1 MRVDSHFGRGI
12 VVKHQQLTEEWRELI
27 ALYVLGSLPH
37 ERATAFE
44 DHLAEGCKTCT
55 REVRRLIATVGT
67 LGYAAAPIPPRP
79 EVRARL
85 LAHIQGISE
94 ERGGKACGVLT
105 VKQSPQRDWTI
116 VRATE
121 GIWKVAEVK
130 GVVTK
135 RLSPVMAGPGSVRLA
150 RLRGEVRYP
159 LPPHADLAELY
170 MLAGALTVADQV
182 LQAGDYCAAPAGVV
196 PHLTSGAPGCT
207 FLWLAS
213 KPETH
218 HEAAAV
224 GGSPPGLVCVRA
236 ATRAWRP
243 SGTRGVDLSPLF
255 TDPLRQTMTAL
266 VRMAPGA
273 RLPRHRHVTDEQ
285 FYMLEGDGH
294 VHGQVLQAGDYY
306 QAAAGTVHDIT
317 YTEGGCLFLLLA
329 SHVEV
334 VP

>member
-1 MRVDSHFGRGI
+1 
-12 VVKHQQLTEEWRELI
+12 VKHQQLTEELRELVV
-27 ALYVLGSLPH
+27 LYALGSLPP

-44 DHLAEGCKTCT
+44 AHLAEGCATCA
-55 REVRRLIATVGT
+55 REVRGLTSAVGT

-85 LAHIQGISE
+85 LAHIQGMSE
-94 ERGGKACGVLT
+94 ERAEEDHGVLAGM
-105 VKQSPQRDWTI
+105 QRPQRDWTI

-121 GIWKVAEVK
+121 GIWEVAGVR

-135 RLSPVMAGPGSVRLA
+135 RLSPMLAQQCSVRLA
-150 RLRGEVRYP
+150 RMRGEVHYP
-159 LPPHADLAELY
+159 LPRHADLEELY

-182 LQAGDYCAAPAGVV
+182 LQAGDYCAAPAGMV
-196 PHLTSGAPGCT
+196 PNITSGAPGCT
-207 FLWLAS
+207 FLLLAS
-213 KPETH
+213 ERETRH
-218 HEAAAV
+218 GAAAV
-224 GGSPPGLVCVRA
+224 GGSQPGLVCVRA
-236 ATRAWRP
+236 AERVWQQ
-243 SGTRGVDLSPLF
+243 SGINGVELSPLF
-255 TDPLRQTMTAL
+255 TDPIRHTMTAL

-294 VHGQVLQAGDYY
+294 VQGQVLQAGDYY

-317 YTEGGCLFLLLA
+317 YTDGGCLFLLLA

-334 VP
+334 VL